1 MSSGCSR
8 GALTARTDAIRHM
21 IDSGVRPIDIIAIG
35 IPQGAIE
42 RALRRRAQL
51 WLAAKAVRS

>member
-21 IDSGVRPIDIIAIG
+21 IDSGVRPIDIVAIG
-35 IPQGAIE
+35 IPHGAIE
-42 RALRRRAQL
+42 RALRTRAK
-51 WLAAKAVRS
+51 LALAPKAVRS